1 MTSTV
6 TDCVSIVELERIA
19 RRLRRDIIQM
29 IYSANSGH
37 PGGSLSAVEILTA
50 LYFGG
55 ILRHD
60 PQNSD
65 WPSRDRFILSKG
77 HAVPVLYAALAE
89 RGYFPLEELSTL
101 RQVNSRLQGHPVL
114 GTAPGIEAS
123 TGSLGQGLS
132 MGIGMALAARMNEM
146 DYHTYV
152 LMGDGEC
159 QEGQIWEAAMAGPNY
174 DLERLTAIVDSNRF
188 QLDGPVEDIQSLAPL
203 ADKWSAF
210 GWNVIEVDGH
220 EMAAVLGALQTA
232 RDHRGEPTCIIAH
245 TVKGKGVTF
254 MENNNEF
261 HGKAP
266 SREQF
271 EMAMAQLED

>member
-6 TDCVSIVELERIA
+6 TDSVSIVELERIA
-19 RRLRRDIIQM
+19 RRLRRDIVQM
-29 IYSANSGH
+29 IYTANSGH
-37 PGGSLSAVEILTA
+37 PGGSLSAVEILTG

-55 ILRHD
+55 VLRHD
-60 PQNSD
+60 PQNPD
-65 WPSRDRFILSKG
+65 WPERDRFILSKG
-77 HAVPVLYAALAE
+77 HAAPVLYAALAE
-89 RGYFPLEELSTL
+89 RGYFPIEELSTL

-132 MGIGMALAARMNEM
+132 AGIGMAIAARMNEM

-159 QEGQIWEAAMAGPNY
+159 QEGQIWEAAMAAPNY
-174 DLERLTAIVDSNRF
+174 DLDRLTAIVDSNRF
-188 QLDGPVEDIQSLAPL
+188 QLDGAVEDIQSLAPL
-203 ADKWSAF
+203 ADKWTSF
-210 GWNVIEVDGH
+210 GWNVIEVKGH
-220 EMAAVLGALQTA
+220 DMTEVLGALQTA
-232 RDHRGEPTCIIAH
+232 RDHRGAPTCIIAH

-266 SREQF
+266 SKEQF
-271 EMAMAQLED
+271 EMAMTQLKD

>member
-6 TDCVSIVELERIA
+6 TDSVSIVELERIA
-19 RRLRRDIIQM
+19 RRLRRDIVQM
-29 IYSANSGH
+29 IYTANSGH
-37 PGGSLSAVEILTA
+37 PGGSLSAVEILTG

-55 ILRHD
+55 VLRHD
-60 PQNSD
+60 PQNPD
-65 WPSRDRFILSKG
+65 WPERDRFILSKG
-77 HAVPVLYAALAE
+77 HAAPVLYAALAE
-89 RGYFPLEELSTL
+89 RGYFPIEELSTL

-132 MGIGMALAARMNEM
+132 AGIGMAIAARMNEM

-159 QEGQIWEAAMAGPNY
+159 QEGQIWEAAMAAPNY
-174 DLERLTAIVDSNRF
+174 DLDRLTAIVDSNRF
-188 QLDGPVEDIQSLAPL
+188 QLDGAVEDIQSLAPL
-203 ADKWSAF
+203 ADKWTSF
-210 GWNVIEVDGH
+210 GWNVIEVKGH
-220 EMAAVLGALQTA
+220 DMTEVIGALQTA
-232 RDHRGEPTCIIAH
+232 RDHRGAPTCIIAH

-266 SREQF
+266 SKEQF
-271 EMAMAQLED
+271 EMAMAQLKD